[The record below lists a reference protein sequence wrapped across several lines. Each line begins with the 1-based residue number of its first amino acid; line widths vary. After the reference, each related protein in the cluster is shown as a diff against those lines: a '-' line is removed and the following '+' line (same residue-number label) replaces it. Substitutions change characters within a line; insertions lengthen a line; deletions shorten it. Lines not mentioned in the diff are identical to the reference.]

1 MVAINSEINKA
12 VSKLDPHLIG
22 VDWGSTCLRV
32 FLIGTHGE
40 VLATRTSAQ
49 GSSSMNGSAWAY
61 EQSLEQLAG
70 DWLQEYPDI
79 KVLACGMV
87 GSKHGW
93 LEVPYVACPSD
104 VSAIAAR
111 VMSVKGVDQR
121 RFDIVP
127 GMAYRPANGVP
138 DVMRGEETQIAGVLS
153 LRPEASQRS
162 CIILPG
168 THSKWVQIEQG
179 KVTALATHMTGE
191 LFAILRQHS
200 VLGRLMPS
208 QQNELDPIAFLRGVE
223 DARQGMYLG
232 FAHQLFAVRTFGLME
247 MMPPSSLL
255 DYLSGLL
262 IGHEIQ
268 AGLGWRLAA
277 GLEQEPLI
285 LVGDPGLCSHY
296 AQALSHCGVHN
307 ASILSNTAPTGLSAI
322 ARAIDLA
329 NAASVVSPSTRAERK
344 VTT

>member
-1 MVAINSEINKA
+1 MVALD
-12 VSKLDPHLIG
+12 KLDPQLIG

-32 FLIGTHGE
+32 FLIGTDGD

-79 KVLACGMV
+79 NVLACGMV

-93 LEVPYVACPSD
+93 LEVPYVPCPAD
-104 VSAIAAR
+104 INAIAAR
-111 VMSVKGVDQR
+111 IMTVKGVDQR
-121 RFDIVP
+121 RFEIVP
-127 GMAYRPANGVP
+127 GMAYRPSIGAP
-138 DVMRGEETQIAGVLS
+138 DVMRGEETQIVGALS
-153 LRPEASQRS
+153 LRPEAGQRS

-168 THSKWVQIEQG
+168 THSKWVQIEQA
-179 KVTALATHMTGE
+179 KISALATHMTGE

-208 QQNELDPIAFLRGVE
+208 QQNELDPIAFIQGVE

-232 FAHQLFAVRTFGLME
+232 LSHQLFAVRTLGLME
-247 MMPPSSLL
+247 MMPGSSLT

-277 GLEQEPLI
+277 GLEQAPLI
-285 LVGDPGLCSHY
+285 LVGDPTLCSHY
-296 AQALSHCGVHN
+296 AQALSHCGVHD
-307 ASILSNTAPTGLSAI
+307 ASILSNTAPIGLWAI
-322 ARAIDLA
+322 ERAYA
-329 NAASVVSPSTRAERK
+329 ETQTRQKVQKVAS
-344 VTT
+344 